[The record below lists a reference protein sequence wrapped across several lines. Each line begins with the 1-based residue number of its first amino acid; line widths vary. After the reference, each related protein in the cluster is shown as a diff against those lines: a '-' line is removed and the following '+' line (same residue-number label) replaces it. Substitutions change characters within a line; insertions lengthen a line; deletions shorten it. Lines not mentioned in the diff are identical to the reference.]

1 LRKIELAA
9 RQVPPAATVSPSQA
23 HMFIVNPFSG
33 RSAAQSF
40 AKLFRTHPPTED
52 RIARLQEIAQKL

>member
-1 LRKIELAA
+1 
-9 RQVPPAATVSPSQA
+9 PAATVSPSQA